1 MRNNAY
7 FSAQTHGEKGDQCA
21 DALLLY
27 GRCLLEL
34 GRAENCVLGNA
45 LKGFSSLE
53 YDSQEELPS
62 TEQFEDAEKV
72 TETER
77 EKLRTDVTEA
87 MAENDTIDEEATEE
101 DAKADKVIK

>member
-1 MRNNAY
+1 MHRFHGANLLHLRNIQTFLPKFL

-62 TEQFEDAEKV
+62 TEQFEDPEKV
-72 TETER
+72 G
-77 EKLRTDVTEA
+77 EA
-87 MAENDTIDEEATEE
+87 FDLS
-101 DAKADKVIK
+101 KFHF

>member
-1 MRNNAY
+1 MY
-7 FSAQTHGEKGDQCA
+7 KIFLTLDFSASKYGEKGDECA

-53 YDSQEELPS
+53 YDTQDEL
-62 TEQFEDAEKV
+62 T
-72 TETER
+72 R
-77 EKLRTDVTEA
+77 KL
-87 MAENDTIDEEATEE
+87 NP
-101 DAKADKVIK
+101 